1 MKKDTDFEICRKE
14 LIESG
19 INFESHHINQEVR
32 TNISQKIKSKIEKIQ
47 EISGK
52 LNCSIGIVGGFVRD
66 LILERQSEDV
76 DFLVFRGDFHKLTL
90 KIAETM
96 GAKIGKMSNRTLTT
110 QIRFPDEVVFEFNS
124 TRKERYEYPSRVPI
138 VEKASIVED
147 LQRRDFTINALI
159 MFEDFYID
167 LFDGTAD
174 LQNQLIQTTREPD
187 IVFHEDYLR
196 IFRAIRIACKLG
208 FSLSSEINKGIR
220 KNATNLLDVPKERI
234 LQELKLSFSYAPSRA
249 YRLIRDLKILEVLFP
264 EVKNIELNSQVF
276 TTKDT
281 WTKIEEK
288 INFLEIKG
296 STNVN
301 LFIAM
306 IFVEIASEK
315 SSEMEDRDLVQ
326 IANEILQKYKFSNR
340 ERTEITAYI
349 SFRNSLIDIIENPPQ
364 DFEIRKMLR
373 EQSDLIDNIILLT
386 KAELSTRT
394 EDLDLDPLLDRIA
407 MLRDRKDLIFFEPE
421 LNGHEIRKIF
431 NVKGEKIGSIKS
443 KLVEVIMKEE
453 IKNKREDC
461 ISYIKKYMIPQ

>member
-19 INFESHHINQEVR
+19 TIFKSHQINQEVR
-32 TNISQKIKSKIEKIQ
+32 TNISQKIKSKIENIQ
-47 EISGK
+47 EISRK

-66 LILERQSEDV
+66 LLLERQSEDV

-110 QIRFPDEVVFEFNS
+110 QVRFPDEVVFEFNS

-208 FSLSSEINKGIR
+208 FTLSSKTKKGIR

-264 EVKNIELNSQVF
+264 EVKNIELNSQIF
-276 TTKDT
+276 CTKDT

-288 INFLEIKG
+288 IKFLENKG
-296 STNVN
+296 SANVN

-306 IFVEIASEK
+306 ILLEIEAEK
-315 SSEMEDRDLVQ
+315 SSEMENKDIVQ

-340 ERTEITAYI
+340 EKTEITAYI
-349 SFRNSLIDIIENPPQ
+349 SFRNSLIDMIENPPQ

-373 EQSDLIDNIILLT
+373 KQRDLIDSIILMT

-394 EDLDLDPLLDRIA
+394 KNLDLDSLLDHIA
-407 MLRDRKDLIFFEPE
+407 ILRDRKDLIFFEPE

-431 NVKGEKIGSIKS
+431 KVKGEKIGSIKS
-443 KLVEVIMKEE
+443 NLIEAIMKEE

-461 ISYIKKYMIPQ
+461 IAYIEENM